1 MAGRWRNSI
10 RVTAI
15 GLAVILVPAA
25 VLDGLN
31 FLMWWNE
38 GINGTAWA
46 RGPYEL
52 AALPAGLWLTPVLAT
67 VVILVV
73 FFSGEV
79 EGSER

>member
-1 MAGRWRNSI
+1 V
-10 RVTAI
+10 RVTVI

-25 VLDGLN
+25 LLDGLY
-31 FLMWWNE
+31 FLIWWNE

-52 AALPAGLWLTPVLAT
+52 AALPVALWLTPVLAT

-73 FFSGEV
+73 FFSGKV